1 MRPGTPL
8 VIAVILALVVALV
21 VFLEAQFPGTLGMRE
36 NQMAIAWR
44 VAVLVTVLA
53 SAAFALRSQ
62 RIGAVVR
69 AALAWA
75 AIGLV
80 LVVGY
85 SYWEDLAP
93 IVRRVSGNL
102 VPAEPRTLAPGLV
115 ALRAGSGGHF
125 RAVALVNGQRVQ
137 FLVDTGASDVAL
149 TPDDARRAGID
160 VERLV
165 YDVPYRTAN
174 GIGYGARVRID
185 RIALGDVVLEDVQG
199 SVAGNLTQSLL
210 GMSFLRRLAGFEVR
224 GNELILRQ

>member
-1 MRPGTPL
+1 MKPGAL
-8 VIAVILALVVALV
+8 IAITLALVVALV
-21 VFLEAQFPGTLGMRE
+21 VFLEAQFPGTLSVRE
-36 NQMAIAWR
+36 NQVAIVWR
-44 VAVLVTVLA
+44 LGVLVAIVASLA
-53 SAAFALRSQ
+53 FTLRNQ
-62 RIGAVVR
+62 RLGAVVR
-69 AALAWA
+69 AALAWI

-93 IVRRVSGNL
+93 IVRRVGGNL
-102 VPAEPRTLAPGLV
+102 APAEPRALAPGLV
-115 ALRAGSGGHF
+115 ALRAGTGGHF

-160 VERLV
+160 VDRLV

-174 GIGYGARVRID
+174 GVGYGARVRIG
-185 RIALGDVVLEDVQG
+185 RIALGDVALDDVSG
-199 SVAGNLTQSLL
+199 SVAANLGQSLL
-210 GMSFLRRLAGFEVR
+210 GMSFLRRLSGFEVR